1 MWPSLL
7 ALPLVLAI
15 RDVHDKATVLEQ
27 VTEPGSD
34 MKMIAEVKY
43 PGSCTWFGSQNRVLK
58 VIVEDMNL
66 PSRYYHK
73 FERWFSVG
81 GESTKKFKSE
91 SIFEFK
97 LTDVPDSAK
106 LVVTAYVKQESHWA
120 VQLLG
125 LEMCGKKSA
134 LMDFKGKNV
143 ALQTFKKDRDN
154 FFYQFIQITLRK
166 SQVIKRQPREA
177 PEDVETQGREI
188 VDEDQEPPES
198 TQETP
203 PTDDTEPDTPPG
215 PDQAKSKEVDPLAGK
230 EVSELDGEL
239 ETVGGLS
246 RDEEPDTPPGPDQ
259 AKSKEVDPLAGKEE
273 TIPESVSDL
282 EKESDTKEDTTDTT
296 ADVDSSSEGVN
307 DVVDTEETGT
317 KVGVKNCD
325 RCIMRL
331 GLSMEGMLAWH
342 LNDII
347 NALCLMDDCDAS
359 CQGDWNGVTIGCS
372 KDFEFY
378 KTMKHGLISN
388 IIGVVK
394 EQKKSKSEASQEDL
408 AAAET
413 AEQQSKTASE
423 EEDDGPSSADASVK
437 AWQECQSGNKG
448 GSWLKSQLEKIVPG
462 KGKKKA
468 TKPQM
473 KKWLQNYCG
482 KQKTSDKNFKCV
494 GLWTQLEGK
503 VKGRGSCTFD
513 HWLKIRTTGSW
524 TSGCPWNRWKICE
537 EGEKCRGTR
546 VNWATCLATPK

>member
-1 MWPSLL
+1 M
-7 ALPLVLAI
+7 PLVLAI
-15 RDVHDKATVLEQ
+15 RDVHDNKATVLEQ

-34 MKMIAEVKY
+34 MKMIAEVKF

-125 LEMCGKKSA
+125 LEKCGKKSA

-166 SQVIKRQPREA
+166 SQVIKRQPKA

-203 PTDDTEPDTPPG
+203 PSDDKEPNTPPG

-239 ETVGGLS
+239 DKSTVDGS
-246 RDEEPDTPPGPDQ
+246 SDDE
-259 AKSKEVDPLAGKEE
+259 KE

-282 EKESDTKEDTTDTT
+282 EKESDTKEDT
-296 ADVDSSSEGVN
+296 ADLDSSSKEGN
-307 DVVDTEETGT
+307 PEVVDTEETGP

-347 NALCLMDDCDAS
+347 NALCDMDDCDAS
-359 CQGDWNGVTIGCS
+359 CQGEWNGVTIGCS

-413 AEQQSKTASE
+413 AEQQSKTATE

-437 AWQECQSGNKG
+437 AWQECQSGG

-468 TKPQM
+468 TKKEM

-503 VKGRGSCTFD
+503 VKGGGSCTFD

-537 EGEKCRGTR
+537 DGEKSCRGTR

>member
-7 ALPLVLAI
+7 LAFMPLALAI
-15 RDVHDKATVLEQ
+15 RDVHEDKATLLEQ

-34 MKMIAEVKY
+34 MKLIAEVKY

-58 VIVEDMNL
+58 VIIEDVNF

-91 SIFEFK
+91 SLFEFS
-97 LTDVPDSAK
+97 LTDVPDFAK
-106 LVVTAYVKQESHWA
+106 LVVTAYVEQESHWA
-120 VQLLG
+120 VELLG
-125 LEMCGKKSA
+125 LEKCGKKSA
-134 LMDFKGKNV
+134 LMDFKGRNV

-166 SQVIKRQPREA
+166 KQVIKRKPKEA
-177 PEDVETQGREI
+177 PEDVESQGREI
-188 VDEDQEPPES
+188 VDEEDQEAPES
-198 TQETP
+198 TQEAP
-203 PTDDTEPDTPPG
+203 PTEDKEPENPPV
-215 PDQAKSKEVDPLAGK
+215 PDQAESKEVDPLARK
-230 EVSELDGEL
+230 EVSERDGEPDKS
-239 ETVGGLS
+239 TVGGS
-246 RDEEPDTPPGPDQ
+246 SDDE
-259 AKSKEVDPLAGKEE
+259 KE

-282 EKESDTKEDTTDTT
+282 EKDTNEKDES
-296 ADVDSSSEGVN
+296 DSSSKEVKE
-307 DVVDTEETGT
+307 DEVVDTEETN
-317 KVGVKNCD
+317 VGLKNCD

-347 NALCLMDDCDAS
+347 NALCDMDDCDAS
-359 CQGDWNGVTIGCS
+359 CQGEWNGVTIGCS

-388 IIGVVK
+388 IIKVVK

-413 AEQQSKTASE
+413 AEQQSKTATE

-437 AWQECQSGNKG
+437 AWQECQSGG
-448 GSWLKSQLEKIVPG
+448 GSWLKSELEDIVA
-462 KGKKKA
+462 GKKKNRKASRKA

-503 VKGRGSCTFD
+503 VKGGGSCTFD
-513 HWLKIRTTGSW
+513 YWLKIRTTGSW

-537 EGEKCRGTR
+537 DGEKCGGTR
-546 VNWATCLATPK
+546 VNWATCLATPV